1 MAASLIY
8 RPKSSQ
14 RGANRDDRCCRLLLL
29 FGIGDTVPAMNEG
42 QQVFYYLGLALAI
55 GLLGGSMALLA
66 EQFGSLVLGLA
77 FI

>member
-1 MAASLIY
+1 
-8 RPKSSQ
+8 
-14 RGANRDDRCCRLLLL
+14 
-29 FGIGDTVPAMNEG
+29 MNEG